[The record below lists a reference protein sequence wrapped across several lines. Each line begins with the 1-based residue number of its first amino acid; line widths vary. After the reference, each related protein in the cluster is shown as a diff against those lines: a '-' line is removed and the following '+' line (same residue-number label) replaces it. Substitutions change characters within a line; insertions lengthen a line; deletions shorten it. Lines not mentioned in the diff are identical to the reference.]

1 MDRLGSADPYVVGHF
16 NRLHWPRR
24 FGVRLVA
31 AVMRISLSREA
42 RHRRRN
48 RAGQLFGTHTAL
60 RSALPRGSGI
70 HPARHAQEFL

>member
-1 MDRLGSADPYVVGHF
+1 MDRLGSADRYVVGHF
-16 NRLHWPRR
+16 SRLHWPRR

-60 RSALPRGSGI
+60 RGALPRGSVTQ
-70 HPARHAQEFL
+70 PDRHAQDFL